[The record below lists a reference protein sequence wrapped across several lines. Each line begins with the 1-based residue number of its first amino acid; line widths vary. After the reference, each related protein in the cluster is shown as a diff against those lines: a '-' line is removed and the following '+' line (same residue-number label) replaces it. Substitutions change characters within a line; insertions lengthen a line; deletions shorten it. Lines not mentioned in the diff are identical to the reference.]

1 MERKYANHLIY
12 REINEK
18 TGEIYKITD
27 ISLIWRDKTEAL
39 VIEKGYYIAED
50 GTAYPNKK

>member
-12 REINEK
+12 RDINEK

-27 ISLIWRDKTEAL
+27 ISPIWRDKTEAL